1 MGKLVTFAIL
11 LASTLIGCSVSMVPD
26 ALVAGVCSPLSG
38 MLCKVPAILTECTKC
53 RQYFTDTYTV
63 MRT

>member
-1 MGKLVTFAIL
+1 MTRLYTRLNTSKMTRLIQH
-11 LASTLIGCSVSMVPD
+11 LIGLIIGSPR
-26 ALVAGVCSPLSG
+26 VCSPLSG
-38 MLCKVPAILTECTKC
+38 MLCKVPAILTECTNC

>member
-1 MGKLVTFAIL
+1 MGCSFAFAALV
-11 LASTLIGCSVSMVPD
+11 ASTIMGCSVAMVPD

-38 MLCKVPAILTECTKC
+38 MLCQVPAILTECTNC